1 MLEFL
6 KKALKITNENFIIV
20 LPFVLFYILLNL
32 YLGYTKYM
40 LDTVL
45 EALIAMLTIT
55 FMFAVFLAGWN
66 YMVKKALE
74 LSQKVF
80 VFDEEA
86 VKAHL
91 GLIKTF
97 PTGVGKYFLSF
108 VGVVVIFV
116 VLLILISQI
125 IFYFG
130 INFIGKVDFTLDQIT
145 ALTSSTKGLL
155 EFVENL
161 PPEQYVILA
170 KWNLLLMTASF
181 VFSYLLMFWM
191 PEIVYRTK
199 NPLMALFKGIAKLFR
214 KPLKSL
220 GLFLLI
226 TFINFVLSFVMTF
239 TLLLPILYFLFAAVY
254 LYYIVYVIVLI
265 FSYYEN
271 EFIKDAEEE

>member
-1 MLEFL
+1 MLEYL

-220 GLFLLI
+220 GLFLII
-226 TFINFVLSFVMTF
+226 TLINFVLSFVMTF

>member
-1 MLEFL
+1 MLEYL

-239 TLLLPILYFLFAAVY
+239 TLLLPILYFLFAALY

>member
-1 MLEFL
+1 MLEYL
-6 KKALKITNENFIIV
+6 KSALKITNENFIIV
-20 LPFVLFYILLNL
+20 LPFVIFYILLNL

-40 LDTVL
+40 LDTLL
-45 EALIAMLTIT
+45 EAFIAILTIT

-66 YMVKKALE
+66 YMVKKSVE
-74 LSQKVF
+74 LSKKVF

-97 PTGVGKYFLSF
+97 PTGVGKYFLSY
-108 VGVVVIFV
+108 VGVIFIFV
-116 VLLILISQI
+116 LLLILISKV

-130 INFIGKVDFTLDQIT
+130 INFIGKVDFSAEQIT

-155 EFVENL
+155 DFVENL
-161 PPEQYVILA
+161 PPEQYIILA
-170 KWNLLLMTASF
+170 KWNMLLMAASF

-191 PEIVYRTK
+191 PEIVYKTK
-199 NPLMALFKGIAKLFR
+199 NPLIALFKGIVKLFK

-226 TFINFVLSFVMTF
+226 TLINFVLSFVMTF
-239 TLLLPILYFLFAAVY
+239 TLLFPLLYFLFAAIY

-271 EFIKDAEEE
+271 EFVNDAEEN

>member
-1 MLEFL
+1 MLEYL